1 MFKYQDILIYRFYLD
16 IVSLFL
22 QKEGVIMALAF
33 GLFLVTL
40 IFIIW
45 QPKGLQIGTTAV
57 IGAVAAIVLGVVSFD
72 DVLTVINIVWDA
84 TLAFIGI
91 IILSM
96 VLDEIGFFEW
106 AAIKMTRLSGGSGN
120 KMFVYILLLGA
131 VVAAFFAND
140 GAALILT
147 PILLAKMKYLKMKP
161 LPIFAFLMAGGF
173 IGDAAS
179 NPLVISNLTNIVT
192 VGYFD
197 IGFVEYAKHMFLL
210 NLLSIIA
217 SIVVLWIYFRKDI
230 PLHVNVDELPE
241 ASSVIKSQIM
251 FKISWAFLVLLM
263 AGYFIG
269 DMLHLPVSLF
279 ALGGALL
286 FLAIAN
292 HYKAVKPIMT
302 IKAAPW
308 QVVWFSI
315 GLYVVVY
322 GLKNAGLTDIIASWI
337 AELIAQGNVIAVIGT
352 GFLSAVIS
360 SIMNNMPTIMIM
372 DIAIDKVGYVG
383 NEALVYAN
391 ILGSNLGPKMTPIG
405 SLATLLWLHVLA
417 QKGVKIGWGE
427 YMRVGLVVT
436 PPVLFIA
443 LLGLI

>member
-1 MFKYQDILIYRFYLD
+1 MI
-16 IVSLFL
+16 
-22 QKEGVIMALAF
+22 LAF
-33 GLFLVTL
+33 GVFLVTL
-40 IFIIW
+40 TFIIW
-45 QPKGLQIGTTAV
+45 QPRGLQIGTSAV
-57 IGAVAAIVLGVVSFD
+57 VGAIVALLVGVVSFS
-72 DVLTVINIVWDA
+72 DVLIVTSIVWDA

-96 VLDEIGFFEW
+96 ILDEIGFFEW
-106 AAIKMTRLSGGSGN
+106 AAIKMAKLSGGSGN
-120 KMFVYILLLGA
+120 KLFVYILLLGA

-173 IGDAAS
+173 IGDSAS

-197 IGFVEYAKHMFLL
+197 IGFIEYAKNMFLP
-210 NLLSIIA
+210 NLLSIVA
-217 SIVVLWIYFRKDI
+217 SIAVLWFYFRKDI
-230 PLHVNVDELPE
+230 PLQVNVKELPE
-241 ASSVIKSQIM
+241 ASSVIKNHTM
-251 FKISWAFLVLLM
+251 FKFSWVFLALLM
-263 AGYFIG
+263 FGYFIG
-269 DMLHLPVSLF
+269 DYFNLPISVF
-279 ALGGALL
+279 ALGGALV
-286 FLAIAN
+286 FLIIAN

-308 QVVWFSI
+308 QIVWFSI

-322 GLKNAGLTDIIASWI
+322 GLKNAGLTDVIASWI
-337 AELIAQGNVIAVIGT
+337 IELNTHGKTIAIIGT
-352 GFLSAVIS
+352 GFLSAFIS
-360 SIMNNMPTIMIM
+360 SVMNNMPTIMIM
-372 DIAIDKVGYVG
+372 DIAIDKVGYIG
-383 NEALVYAN
+383 SEALVYAN

-417 QKGVKIGWGE
+417 QKGVKISWGE
-427 YMRVGLVVT
+427 YMKVGLVIT
-436 PPVLFIA
+436 PPVLLVA

>member
-1 MFKYQDILIYRFYLD
+1 MFLAS
-16 IVSLFL
+16 SLFL
-22 QKEGVIMALAF
+22 ITL
-33 GLFLVTL
+33 LFV
-40 IFIIW
+40 IW
-45 QPKGLQIGTTAV
+45 QPKGLQIGTTTV
-57 IGAVAAIVLGVVSFD
+57 IGAITALIIGVVSFQ
-72 DVLTVINIVWDA
+72 DVITVIDIVWDA

-106 AAIKMTRLSGGSGN
+106 AAIKMAKLSGGSGN

-131 VVAAFFAND
+131 LVAAFFAND

-147 PILLAKMKYLKMKP
+147 PILLAKMKYLNMKP
-161 LPIFAFLMAGGF
+161 LAIFAFLMAGGF
-173 IGDAAS
+173 IGDSAS

-192 VGYFD
+192 AGYFN
-197 IGFVEYAKHMFLL
+197 IGFLEYAKNMFLP
-210 NLLSIIA
+210 NLLSIMA
-217 SIVVLWIYFRKDI
+217 SIAILWFYFRKDI
-230 PLHVNVDELPE
+230 PLTVDVSELPE
-241 ASSVIKSQIM
+241 AASVIKNQTM
-251 FKISWAFLVLLM
+251 FKFSWFFLALLM
-263 AGYFIG
+263 LGYFIG
-269 DMLHLPVSLF
+269 DHYNLPISVF
-279 ALGGALL
+279 ALGGALI

-337 AELIAQGNVIAVIGT
+337 EALSHQGEAVAIIGT
-352 GFLSAVIS
+352 GVLSGFIS

-372 DIAIDKVGYVG
+372 DIAIDKVGYAG

-427 YMRVGLVVT
+427 YMKVGLVIT
-436 PPVLFIA
+436 PPVLFVA
-443 LLGLI
+443 LLGLL

>member
-1 MFKYQDILIYRFYLD
+1 MILA
-16 IVSLFL
+16 STLFL
-22 QKEGVIMALAF
+22 I
-33 GLFLVTL
+33 TL
-40 IFIIW
+40 IFVIW
-45 QPKGLQIGTTAV
+45 QPKGLQIGTTTV
-57 IGAVAAIVLGVVSFD
+57 IGAIVALIIGVVSFQ
-72 DVLTVINIVWDA
+72 DVITVIDIVWDA

-106 AAIKMTRLSGGSGN
+106 AAIKMAKLSGGSGN

-131 VVAAFFAND
+131 LVAAFFAND

-161 LPIFAFLMAGGF
+161 LAIFAFLMAGGF

-192 VGYFD
+192 AGYFD
-197 IGFVEYAKHMFLL
+197 IGFMEYAKNMFLP

-217 SIVVLWIYFRKDI
+217 SIAILWVYFRKDI
-230 PLHVNVDELPE
+230 PLTVDVSLLPE
-241 ASSVIKSQIM
+241 PSTVIKDMAM
-251 FKISWAFLVLLM
+251 FKLSWFFLALLM
-263 AGYFIG
+263 VGYLVG
-269 DMLHLPVSLF
+269 DHYNLPISVF
-279 ALGGALL
+279 ALGGALV

-292 HYKAVKPIMT
+292 HHKAVKPMKT
-302 IKAAPW
+302 IKEAPW

-322 GLKNAGLTDIIASWI
+322 GLKNAGLTDVIASWI
-337 AELIAQGNVIAVIGT
+337 EALSYQGEVVAVIGT
-352 GFLSAVIS
+352 GFLSGFIS
-360 SIMNNMPTIMIM
+360 SVMNNMPTIMIM
-372 DIAIDKVGYVG
+372 DIAIDKVGYAG

-391 ILGSNLGPKMTPIG
+391 ILGANLGPKMTPIG

-427 YMRVGLVVT
+427 YMKVGLVIT
-436 PPVLFIA
+436 PPVLLVA
-443 LLGLI
+443 LLGLL

>member
-1 MFKYQDILIYRFYLD
+1 ML
-16 IVSLFL
+16 
-22 QKEGVIMALAF
+22 LASA
-33 GLFLVTL
+33 LFLVTL
-40 IFIIW
+40 VFIIW

-57 IGAVAAIVLGVVSFD
+57 IGAVAALALGVVNIE
-72 DVLTVINIVWDA
+72 DVWRVTQIVWDA

-96 VLDEIGFFEW
+96 VLDEIGFFEY
-106 AAIKMTRLSGGSGN
+106 AAIKMAKLSGGSGL
-120 KMFVYILLLGA
+120 KMFINMLLLGA
-131 VVAAFFAND
+131 AVAALFAND

-147 PILLAKMKYLKMKP
+147 PIVLAKMKYLKMKP
-161 LPIFAFLMAGGF
+161 LSIFAFLMAGGF
-173 IGDAAS
+173 IGDSAS

-192 VGYFD
+192 AGYFN
-197 IGFVEYAKHMFLL
+197 IGFVEYMVHMFVP
-210 NLLSIIA
+210 NLLSIVA
-217 SIVVLWIYFRKDI
+217 SIGVLWLFFRKDI
-230 PLHVNVDELPE
+230 PQSIDVNALPD
-241 ASSVIKSQIM
+241 ASSVIKNMTM
-251 FKISWAFLVLLM
+251 FKLSWIFLALLM
-263 AGYFIG
+263 IGYFVG
-269 DMLHLPVSLF
+269 DHYHLAISLF
-279 ALGGALL
+279 ALGGALV

-292 HYKAVKPIMT
+292 YFKATKPLMT

-315 GLYVVVY
+315 GLYIVVY
-322 GLKNAGLTDIIASWI
+322 GLKNAGLTDIVASWI
-337 AELIAQGNVIAVIGT
+337 GLLQGYGKSEAIIGT
-352 GFLSAVIS
+352 GFLAAIMS

-372 DIAIDKVGYVG
+372 DIAIDKVGFVG

-427 YMRVGLVVT
+427 YMKVGVVIT

-443 LLGLI
+443 LLGLL